1 MRKLMFIITTVVLIL
16 SLIGCVNPYQDT
28 MQRTIPVID
37 NYESV
42 LQGKQLTETQR
53 NAYMLEAKTTKMA
66 ITEALKGKDGK
77 YVAPENN
84 QPQQTQGTAPG
95 IYSTDAVILYVQY
108 LTDQRKQI
116 DDSLAKLQT
125 AINSKK

>member
-1 MRKLMFIITTVVLIL
+1 MKQIYRMVLIVGL
-16 SLIGCVNPYQDT
+16 LALVGCANPYQDT
-28 MQRTIPVID
+28 MQRTVPVLD

-42 LQGKQLTETQR
+42 LAGRQLTETQK
-53 NAYMLEAKTTKMA
+53 NAYLLEAKTTKMA

-77 YVAPENN
+77 YVTPENN
-84 QPQQTQGTAPG
+84 QSQQTQGTTQG
-95 IYSTDAVILYVQY
+95 VYNIDSVILYVQY

-116 DDSLAKLQT
+116 DDSIAKLQT